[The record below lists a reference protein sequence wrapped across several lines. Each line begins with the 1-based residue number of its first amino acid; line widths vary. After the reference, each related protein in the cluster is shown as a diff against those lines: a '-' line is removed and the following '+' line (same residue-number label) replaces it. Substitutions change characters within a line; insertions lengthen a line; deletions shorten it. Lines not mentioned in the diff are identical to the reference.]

1 MSLVWEEVAFPGWAE
16 SQPTGP
22 LRGAIS
28 ISPGMF
34 HGCGGNSGEL
44 ASGPGDFGV
53 LLVGVMDPVTS
64 VFLSESEAP

>member
-1 MSLVWEEVAFPGWAE
+1 MGGGCLSRMGRITAYWPPPRSHLR
-16 SQPTGP
+16 QPWNVP
-22 LRGAIS
+22 WIW
-28 ISPGMF
+28 
-34 HGCGGNSGEL
+34 GNSGEL